1 MPFNTAL
8 SGIRAASSDLK
19 VTGNN
24 IANAS
29 TSGFKRSRAE
39 FGDVYAISVLG
50 SGSNAIGS
58 GVRLQDVAQNFN
70 QGSMAFTE
78 NSLDL
83 AVNGNGFF
91 VVQQGGEQFY
101 TRAGT
106 FGLDKDGYIVNN
118 VDARLQGFPADGS
131 GNISG
136 LQGDIQVRTSN
147 LAPRATTEV
156 NMLLNLDASEPVLQ
170 TTGTAFS
177 TDGNA
182 VGVTQA
188 GLSQNTTTTT
198 EGGPFNFPVANDF
211 SATPMTFD
219 VELSASSG
227 NNGTVSVNLTTASG
241 TPATVTNFNELR
253 TLAGVINAQLS
264 QPVAP
269 QSSIDVLAEAV
280 DLGGGNY
287 RLDFVSA
294 ISGEASQVRISNG
307 SANTAQVG
315 ISSAPV
321 VSTSTPGVS
330 AVDNGYPRQ
339 AIDVTDDEGN
349 TVTYTAEQ
357 GATAAQTA
365 SELNELPGVTA
376 SASST
381 LTIPFSGF
389 TNSNGNMTVTVNGV
403 PLDADNLST
412 LETNIN
418 LLSRTTLPGISA
430 LVDPATGDLTLSSSV
445 GDNLQISITSPD
457 DGDSLE
463 VLGNPNAPGAILEVD
478 TDATLNNPSA
488 LPADLNSVVVGGS
501 IDIVLDEGYS
511 AANAVPPSVGLF
523 GPLTSQTFSDVVL
536 NAFDPADQDTYNWE
550 TQLTIFDSLG
560 NSHVVTQY
568 YVRQEYDVN
577 DPATAP
583 NHWQMFVRVDGEDV
597 GDPDTSLPPPDN
609 TLPTRAG
616 FDVYFNDDGSLNRL
630 LTDDIL
636 ISNWVP
642 KDANGEPNGS
652 MGPVNVLNGGS
663 TLIPDPP
670 TSSNFVVSL
679 EGTTQFSSDFS
690 VNDVDQSGYTTGRL
704 SGLNIGD
711 DGIIFARFTNGESQ
725 VLGQVAL
732 ADFDNMQGLQ
742 PAGDTMWA
750 ENFESGAPNIGGPQS
765 GALGA
770 IQSGALEES
779 NVDLS
784 EELVNLII
792 AQRNFQASAKTIET
806 ADAVTQTIINLR

>member
-8 SGIRAASSDLK
+8 SGIRAASSDLR

-58 GVRLQDVAQNFN
+58 GVRLQEVAQNFN
-70 QGSMAFTE
+70 QGSVAFTE
-78 NSLDL
+78 NELDL

-91 VVQQGGEQFY
+91 VVQQAGQQFY

-118 VDARLQGFPADGS
+118 SDARLQGFPADGA

-147 LAPRATTEV
+147 LAPRATTQID
-156 NMLLNLDASEPVLQ
+156 MLINLDASQPVLQ
-170 TTGTAFS
+170 STGTSFA
-177 TDGNA
+177 TNGNA
-182 VGVTQA
+182 IGVTQA
-188 GLSQNTTTTT
+188 GLSQDTTTTVMGNT
-198 EGGPFNFPVANDF
+198 FTFPLTNDF
-211 SATPMTFD
+211 SSTPVTFD

-227 NNGTVSVNLTTASG
+227 NNGTVSVSLSSATG
-241 TPATVTNFNELR
+241 TPATITNFNELR

-264 QPVAP
+264 QPLPP
-269 QSSIDVLAEAV
+269 QSSVDVLAEAV

-287 RLDFVSA
+287 RLDFVA
-294 ISGEASQVRISNG
+294 AQSGEASQVRVLNG
-307 SANTAQVG
+307 SANSAQLGV
-315 ISSAPV
+315 A
-321 VSTSTPGVS
+321 STPAISVS
-330 AVDNGYPRQ
+330 VAGIAAVDNGYPLQ
-339 AIDVTDDEGN
+339 AIDITDPDGR
-349 TVTYTAEQ
+349 TVTYTADR

-365 SELNELPGVTA
+365 SELNALSGVSA
-376 SASST
+376 SASTT

-389 TNSNGNMTVTVNGV
+389 NNSNNNMQVTINGV
-403 PLDADNLST
+403 TLGSDNLSI
-412 LETNIN
+412 LADNIN
-418 LLSRTTLPGISA
+418 LYSLSTLPGVSA
-430 LVDPATGDLTLSSSV
+430 TVDDATGDLTISSSV
-445 GDNLQISITSPD
+445 GDNIQISIASVD
-457 DGDSLE
+457 DGDSIQIA
-463 VLGNPNAPGAILEVD
+463 GNPNAPSALLEVD
-478 TDATLNNPSA
+478 TNNTLNNPVA
-488 LPADLNSVVVGGS
+488 LTADLNSIVVGGS
-501 IDIVLDEGYS
+501 LNIVLDEGYTAS
-511 AANAVPPSVGLF
+511 NAVPPSVGLF
-523 GPLTSQTFSDVVL
+523 GPLTSQAFTDVVL
-536 NAFDPADQDTYNWE
+536 NEFDPSDQDTYNWE

-560 NSHVVTQY
+560 NSHVITQY
-568 YVRQEYDVN
+568 YVRQEYDIS
-577 DPATAP
+577 DPTTAA
-583 NHWQMFVRVDGEDV
+583 NHWRMYVRIDGEDV
-597 GDPDTSLPPPDN
+597 GDPDTSLPPPEN
-609 TLPTRAG
+609 TVATRAG
-616 FDVYFNDDGSLNRL
+616 YDVYFNDDGSLNDL

-636 ISNWVP
+636 ISNWTP
-642 KDANGEPNGS
+642 KDINGNPNGA
-652 MGPVNVLNGGS
+652 MGPMNVLNGGS

-670 TSSNFVVSL
+670 VSSNFIVSFD
-679 EGTTQFSSDFS
+679 GTTQFSSDFS

-732 ADFDNMQGLQ
+732 ADFANMQGLQ
-742 PAGDTMWA
+742 PVGDTMWA
-750 ENFESGAPNIGGPQS
+750 ENFESGAPNIGAPQS

-806 ADAVTQTIINLR
+806 ADAVTQTIINIR

>member
-19 VTGNN
+19 ITGNN

-50 SGSNAIGS
+50 SGSNSIGS

-106 FGLDKDGYIVNN
+106 FGLDKDGYVVNN

-170 TTGTAFS
+170 TTGTSFS

-188 GLSQNTTTTT
+188 GLSQDTTTAIA
-198 EGGPFNFPVANDF
+198 GGTFTFPVTNDF
-211 SATPMTFD
+211 SSTPMTFD
-219 VELSASSG
+219 VELTASTG
-227 NNGTVSVNLTTASG
+227 NNGTASVNLTTASG
-241 TPATVTNFNELR
+241 TPATINNFNELR

-264 QPVAP
+264 QPTPP

-280 DLGGGNY
+280 DLGGGSY
-287 RLDFVSA
+287 RLDFVAA
-294 ISGEASQVRISNG
+294 ISGEASQVRVTNA
-307 SANTAQVG
+307 SANTAEVG
-315 ISSAPV
+315 MAPTPA
-321 VSTSTPGVS
+321 VSTSVAGIP

-339 AIDVTDDEGN
+339 AIDVTDDEDN
-349 TVTYTAEQ
+349 TITYTAEK
-357 GATAAQTA
+357 GASAAQTA
-365 SELNELPGVTA
+365 SELNSLTGVTA

-381 LTIPFSGF
+381 LTVPFSGF
-389 TNSNGNMTVTVNGV
+389 TNANGNMTVTVNGV
-403 PLDADNLST
+403 ALAADT
-412 LETNIN
+412 LTALESNIN

-430 LVDPATGDLTLSSSV
+430 LVDTATGDLTISSSV
-445 GDNLQISITSPD
+445 GDNLRISIDSFD
-457 DGDSLE
+457 DGDGIE

-478 TDATLNNPSA
+478 SDGVLNNVSA
-488 LPADLNSVVVGGS
+488 LPSDVNSVVVGGS
-501 IDIVLDEGYS
+501 ISIVLDEGYS
-511 AANAVPPSVGLF
+511 VANAVPPSVGLF
-523 GPLTSQTFSDVVL
+523 GPLTSQAFDDVVL
-536 NAFDPADQDTYNWE
+536 NEFDPADQDTYNWE

-568 YVRQEYDVN
+568 YVRQEYDVS
-577 DPATAP
+577 DATTAP
-583 NHWQMFVRVDGEDV
+583 NHWEMYVRVDGEDV
-597 GDPDTSLPPPDN
+597 GDPDTSLPPPEN
-609 TLPTRAG
+609 TIPTRAG
-616 FDVYFNDDGSLNRL
+616 YDVYFNDDGSLNRL

-636 ISNWVP
+636 ISNWTP
-642 KDANGEPNGS
+642 KDVNGEPNGA
-652 MGPVNVLNGGS
+652 MGPTNVLNGGS

-670 TSSNFVVSL
+670 INSNFVVSL

-690 VNDVDQSGYTTGRL
+690 VNDVDQSGFTTGRL

-711 DGIIFARFTNGESQ
+711 DGVIFARFTNGESQ

-732 ADFDNMQGLQ
+732 ADFANMQGLQ

>member
-70 QGSMAFTE
+70 QGSMSFTE

-118 VDARLQGFPADGS
+118 VDARLQGFPADGA

-147 LAPRATTEV
+147 LAPRSTTDV
-156 NMLLNLDASEPVLQ
+156 DMLLNLDASQPVLQ
-170 TTGTAFS
+170 STGTRFS

-188 GLSQNTTTTT
+188 GLSEDTTTTVAGT
-198 EGGPFNFPVANDF
+198 GFTFPIANDF

-219 VELSASSG
+219 VELTASSG
-227 NNGTVSVNLTTASG
+227 NNGTVSVNLNTANG
-241 TPATVTNFNELR
+241 TPATIGNFNELR

-264 QPVAP
+264 QPLPP
-269 QSSIDVLAEAV
+269 QSSIDVMAEAV

-294 ISGEASQVRISNG
+294 ISGEASQVRVSNA
-307 SANTAQVG
+307 SANAADVG
-315 ISSAPV
+315 VQPAPA
-321 VSTSTPGVS
+321 VSTSVPGVP

-339 AIDVTDDEGN
+339 SIEVTNDEGD
-349 TVTYTAEQ
+349 TTTYTAEK

-365 SELNELPGVTA
+365 SELNALTGVTA

-381 LTIPFSGF
+381 LTIPFAGF
-389 TNSNGNMTVTVNGV
+389 NNSNGNMSVTVNGV
-403 PLDADNLST
+403 TLDADNLSALAT
-412 LETNIN
+412 GVNQF
-418 LLSRTTLPGISA
+418 SRTTLPGISA
-430 LVDPATGDLTLSSSV
+430 VVDPATGDLTLSSSV
-445 GDNLQISITSPD
+445 GDNLQVSIASPD
-457 DGDSLE
+457 EGDSIE
-463 VLGNPNAPGAILEVD
+463 ILGNPNAPSAILEVD
-478 TDATLNNPSA
+478 TDGTLTNPSA
-488 LPADLNSVVVGGS
+488 LPANDNSIVVGGTL
-501 IDIVLDEGYS
+501 DIVLDEDYS
-511 AANAVPPSVGLF
+511 VANAVPPSVGLF
-523 GPLTSQTFSDVVL
+523 GPLTAQAFEDVVL
-536 NAFDPADQDTYNWE
+536 NEFDPADSDTYNWE

-560 NSHVVTQY
+560 NSHVLTQY
-568 YVRQEYDVN
+568 YVRQDYDVN
-577 DPATAP
+577 DPTTSP
-583 NHWQMFVRVDGEDV
+583 NHWQMYAQIDGEDV
-597 GDPDTSLPPPDN
+597 GDPDTSLPPPQN
-609 TLPTRAG
+609 TVPTRAG

-636 ISNWVP
+636 ISNWTP
-642 KDANGEPNGS
+642 KGENGLPNGS
-652 MGPVNVLNGGS
+652 MGPQNVLNGGS

-670 TSSNFVVSL
+670 VSSNFVVSL
-679 EGTTQFSSDFS
+679 EGTTQFSSDFA

-711 DGIIFARFTNGESQ
+711 DGVIFARFTNGESQ

-732 ADFDNMQGLQ
+732 ADFSNMEGLQ
-742 PAGDTMWA
+742 PVGDTMWA
-750 ENFESGAPNIGGPQS
+750 ENFESGAPNIGSPQS
-765 GALGA
+765 GSLGA